1 MNPTPEQLAAIHT
14 LDQNLIV
21 VAGAGSGKTRVLVER
36 FLALLEQYPTWPL
49 NSLVAITFTHKA
61 AQEMRDRLRQE
72 MEARRLQAPDDSES
86 AVWKQRIGE
95 LPGARIDTIHGLCA
109 SILRANAAEA
119 GIDPG
124 FAVLDDV
131 QAMLLREDV
140 VDSVLAEVAQAA
152 DVPERTLLSEYEIR
166 AVKQALLA
174 CLYADWGDLPDD
186 PFAKWLEDWKR
197 HLEQVLARWL
207 DSPRLADALSWSPE
221 DGWPATPDKISD
233 LFQRVK
239 DGIECLRQP
248 DEPLSRYRALD
259 GLCASLN
266 LQGGSKKAWGGS
278 ERLKQAK
285 KVLGSIQDLIDEALQ
300 AIGLPP
306 GDADRRAAELLP
318 LWAALARRA
327 QAAYQQAKLN
337 QSPSVLDFD
346 DLERLAHALLQSSAE
361 VRARYQNAE
370 FKHLLVDE
378 FQDTNQRQWEIVCA
392 LADPQHPGSLFV
404 VGDPKQSIYE
414 FRGADVRV
422 FEQARRV
429 IVEKNPGRELPL
441 SQSFRAHAPL
451 VERLNAIFAGILRRD
466 GDSPTAEFEVELGHP
481 MTAARLEAP
490 SDAPLIELLLVD
502 KERLDPSADDKAE
515 TARRWE
521 AYVLAE
527 RLRLLVDEKRLV
539 YDRQSGQT
547 RPITYGDMAMLFQA
561 LTDVVLYEEALKA
574 AGIPYVTV
582 SGRGYYDREEV
593 WDVLNLLRALHD
605 PADELA
611 LAAALRSPLFGL
623 SDDALLSLRRCI
635 GADGRRLPL
644 AAALQTEDV
653 DAPEDERAR
662 MAFARQCFDGLRQM
676 AGRATLAD
684 LIRAALARTGYLAT
698 LTGLPDGARRRG
710 NVEKLLRIAES
721 SGQIMLGAFDAYLR
735 DLSELEVRE
744 GEALVEVEGAVTLM
758 SVHASKGLEFPLVA
772 LVDVSRG
779 WRKPANSAP
788 LLVDRELGLVCKT
801 PGDDGQLVETFAYR
815 RAEEL
820 RSRREQAEK
829 RRQLYVAMTRA
840 QDYLLISGQFEHY
853 RDTRLKPGS
862 WLSWLI
868 PALLPETDDL
878 SPGERVYADRSVR
891 LVVPEQMP
899 ELAPPERR
907 KAASWERPEV
917 QQGAPLPGPTQA
929 PPLVKPLRAA
939 RDGRL
944 RHLTATQLA
953 DLGSACV
960 EAYHRERFRRS
971 VLQDA
976 PAQIERVSGRRGG
989 VSQRLV
995 GEMVHRVLRWQFPDE
1010 RDNVEAVLR
1019 SYAWQLGIVAERQQA
1034 EAVQTAKSLLDRM
1047 RASDVAQWLRSAAR
1061 VYRELPFVY
1070 RTERRIIHGVLDV
1083 LFQRPDGSWAI
1094 VDYKSSLVSGYA
1106 PGQAGSAALAEHA
1119 RRFHLQVGMYA
1130 AAVRDQLQGVTPD
1143 VYIEYIRYGTA
1154 VQVPTAAWEAALSQ
1168 LETEIG
1174 RLIGEEDRD

>member
-49 NSLVAITFTHKA
+49 NSLVAITFTRKA

-72 MEARRLQAPDDSES
+72 MEARRVQSPDDSES
-86 AVWKQRIGE
+86 DIWKRRIGE

-140 VDSVLAEVAQAA
+140 VDSVLAEVAQA
-152 DVPERTLLSEYEIR
+152 DVPERALLSEYETG

-174 CLYADWGDLPDD
+174 CLDAEWDRLPDD
-186 PFAKWLEDWKR
+186 PFAKWLEDWER
-197 HLEQVLARWL
+197 HSEQVLARWL
-207 DSPRLADALSWSPE
+207 NSPRLADALSWSPE
-221 DGWPATPDKISD
+221 DGWPAAPDKISD
-233 LFQRVK
+233 LFQRVE
-239 DGIECLRQP
+239 DGIGRLRQP
-248 DEPLSRYRALD
+248 DEPLSRYQALSD
-259 GLCASLN
+259 LHKSIN
-266 LQGGSKKAWGGS
+266 LQGGSEKAWGGS
-278 ERLKQAK
+278 GRLKQAK
-285 KVLGSIQDLIDEALQ
+285 NVLGSIRDLMSEASK
-300 AIGLPP
+300 AIGDPP
-306 GDADRRAAELLP
+306 GDADRRAAGLLP

-346 DLERLAHALLQSSAE
+346 DLERMAHALLQSSAE
-361 VRARYQNAE
+361 VRSRYQNAE

-378 FQDTNQRQWEIVCA
+378 FQDTNQRQWEIICA
-392 LADPQHPGSLFV
+392 LADPQRPGSLFV
-404 VGDPKQSIYE
+404 VGDPKQSIYA

-429 IVEKNPGRELPL
+429 IVEENAGRELPL

-481 MTAARLEAP
+481 MTAARPEAP
-490 SDAPLIELLLVD
+490 ADAPLIELLLVD
-502 KERLDPSADDKAE
+502 KERLDPSEADKAE
-515 TARRWE
+515 AARRWE
-521 AYVLAE
+521 AYILAE
-527 RLRLLVDEKRLV
+527 RLQLLVDEKRPV
-539 YDRQSGQT
+539 YDRRSGQT
-547 RPITYGDMAMLFQA
+547 RPIAYGDMAMLFQA

-582 SGRGYYDREEV
+582 SGRGYYDRQEV

-623 SDDALLSLRRCI
+623 SDDALLSLRRCA

-644 AAALQTEDV
+644 AAALLADV
-653 DAPEDERAR
+653 DVPEDERAR
-662 MAFARQCFDGLRQM
+662 TAFARQCFDALRRM
-676 AGRATLAD
+676 AGRMTLAD

-698 LTGLPDGARRRG
+698 LTSLPDGARRRG

-772 LVDVSRG
+772 LADVSRG
-779 WRKPANSAP
+779 WKQSAGSVP
-788 LLVDRELGLVCKT
+788 LLVDRELGLVCKI

-815 RAEEL
+815 RADEL
-820 RSRREQAEK
+820 RSGREQAEK

-840 QDYLLISGQFEHY
+840 QDYLLISGQFK
-853 RDTRLKPGS
+853 RRANGGLDLSG
-862 WLSWLI
+862 WLPWLI
-868 PALLPETDDL
+868 PALLPEADDL

-891 LVVPEQMP
+891 LVVPEQMLEP
-899 ELAPPERR
+899 PPEKR
-907 KAASWERPEV
+907 KTAGWERPEV
-917 QQGAPLPGPTQA
+917 QQGTLLLGPVQE
-929 PPLVKPLRAA
+929 PPLVRPVRAA
-939 RDGRL
+939 PDERV

-953 DLGSACV
+953 DLGGARV

-971 VLQDA
+971 ILQDA
-976 PAQIERVSGRRGG
+976 PARIERVSERRGS
-989 VSQRLV
+989 VPQRLV

-1010 RDNVEAVLR
+1010 RDNLEAVLR
-1019 SYAWQLGIVAERQQA
+1019 SYAWQLGVVAERQQA
-1034 EAVQTAKSLLDRM
+1034 EAVQAAKSLLNRM
-1047 RASDVAQWLRSAAR
+1047 HAGDVAQWLRSAAQ

-1094 VDYKSSLVSGYA
+1094 VDYKSSWVSSYR
-1106 PGQAGSAALAEHA
+1106 PGPAGSAALAEHA

-1130 AAVRDQLQGVTPD
+1130 AAVRDQLRGVTPD